1 MDSIAPVVIGAL
13 LAFVGGIVGAA
24 IQERREHRKWLRE
37 KRHDTFV
44 ELRRIFGE
52 LNHVDRE
59 QELASM
65 AGDQEGVV
73 RQVDRRAELNS
84 DLRASVAALYI
95 APKGVRSAAAW
106 YALKRGQGHSPEQ
119 ETAAE
124 RLLEEAMRK
133 ALGVG
138 D

>member
-1 MDSIAPVVIGAL
+1 MDSIAPVVISAL
-13 LAFVGGIVGAA
+13 LAFVDGVVGAA

-37 KRHDTFV
+37 KCHDAFV

-59 QELASM
+59 QKLAGM
-65 AGDQEGVV
+65 RGDQAGIV
-73 RQVDRRAELNS
+73 RQIERRTELDAN
-84 DLRASVAALYI
+84 LRASVAALYI

-106 YALKRGQGHSPEQ
+106 YALKRGQGHTP
-119 ETAAE
+119 
-124 RLLEEAMRK
+124 
-133 ALGVG
+133 